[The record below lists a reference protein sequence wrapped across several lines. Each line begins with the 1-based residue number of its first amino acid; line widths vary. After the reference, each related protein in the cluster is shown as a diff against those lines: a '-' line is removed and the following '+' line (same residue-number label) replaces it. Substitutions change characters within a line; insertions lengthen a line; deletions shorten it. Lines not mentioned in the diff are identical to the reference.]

1 MQPAYVAK
9 SAISAG
15 AAAMAGEEEKDH
27 RHDSEVNAAGGYF
40 YPIIVE
46 SFGLWTSSS
55 LATLKVIASKTT
67 AKSRI
72 SFSSAVS
79 NLLQQLSVRLF
90 QFSARMIC
98 TSLRFDTEF
107 DFWDLPTLAGDG

>member
-1 MQPAYVAK
+1 M
-9 SAISAG
+9 
-15 AAAMAGEEEKDH
+15 
-27 RHDSEVNAAGGYF
+27 
-40 YPIIVE
+40 E

-72 SFSSAVS
+72 SFSRAVS
-79 NLLQQLSVRLF
+79 NLLQQLSVCLF
-90 QFSARMIC
+90 QFNARMIC